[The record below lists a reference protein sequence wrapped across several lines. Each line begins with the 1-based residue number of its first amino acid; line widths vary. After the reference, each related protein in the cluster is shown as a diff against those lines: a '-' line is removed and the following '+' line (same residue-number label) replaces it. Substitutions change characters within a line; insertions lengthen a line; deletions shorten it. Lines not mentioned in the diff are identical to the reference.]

1 MEAQEDMSADSQCIQ
16 TLVQRAQAGDHGSVI
31 ALRTYLDANPSVWQ
45 SAGDLA
51 AQTEKILI
59 GIVSG
64 SDLLR
69 TECLTRKLEALK
81 ADLAGPNPT
90 PVEKLVIARI
100 AIAWLQVHSA
110 DLEAT
115 AMLIRDNGA
124 TTLSVYAQK
133 RLDSAN
139 RRYLQCLRSLEILR
153 RINRPKQ
160 APRARR
166 QVLPTVSD

>member
-1 MEAQEDMSADSQCIQ
+1 MSADPQSIQ
-16 TLVQRAQAGDHGSVI
+16 TLVQRAQAGDHSSVT

-51 AQTEKILI
+51 AQTEKVLI
-59 GIVSG
+59 GIVSS

-69 TECLTRKLEALK
+69 AECLIRKLEALK

-153 RINRPKQ
+153 RINRPRQ
-160 APRARR
+160 TPRARR
-166 QVLPTVSD
+166 QVSPAISD

>member
-1 MEAQEDMSADSQCIQ
+1 MS
-16 TLVQRAQAGDHGSVI
+16 QRFDYASM
-31 ALRTYLDANPSVWQ
+31 
-45 SAGDLA
+45 
-51 AQTEKILI
+51 
-59 GIVSG
+59 
-64 SDLLR
+64 
-69 TECLTRKLEALK
+69 
-81 ADLAGPNPT
+81 
-90 PVEKLVIARI
+90 VIARI

>member
-1 MEAQEDMSADSQCIQ
+1 VEVQEEMSAASQSIQ

-31 ALRTYLDANPSVWQ
+31 ALRSYLDANPAVWQ

-51 AQTEKILI
+51 AQTEKVLI
-59 GIVSG
+59 SIVSG

-69 TECLTRKLEALK
+69 AECLIRKLEALK

-166 QVLPTVSD
+166 QALAAISD

>member
-1 MEAQEDMSADSQCIQ
+1 MTADSQSIQ
-16 TLVQRAQAGDHGSVI
+16 TLVHRAQAGDQGSVI

-51 AQTEKILI
+51 AQTEKVLI

-69 TECLTRKLEALK
+69 AECLARKLAALK
-81 ADLAGPNPT
+81 VELTGPNPT
-90 PVEKLVIARI
+90 PVEKLVVARI

-115 AMLIRDNGA
+115 AVLIRDNGA

-160 APRARR
+160 VARARR
-166 QVLPTVSD
+166 QVL